1 MLRRRPRRI
10 RLPPSF
16 FVQHHQH
23 QDRKLQHF
31 SKLITGL
38 SLLFGFVPS
47 SRLSPM
53 HIEFKSSWTSQTLQS
68 IRALHPI
75 DASFCW
81 VQRIVRF
88 CGGLSTTILFSNP
101 SRTNDELHF
110 QLGGNL
116 RIGTEL
122 FHHGPFSIRADIFG
136 RAVLARRPLGKT
148 LGVTDEPTP
157 FAGGVAVMGVRSFD

>member
-1 MLRRRPRRI
+1 MLRRKPRRI

-53 HIEFKSSWTSQTLQS
+53 HIEFKSSWTSQSSQS
-68 IRALHPI
+68 IRAHSIPI

-88 CGGLSTTILFSNP
+88 CSGLSTTILFSNQ
-101 SRTNDELHF
+101 SLANDALLL

-116 RIGTEL
+116 HVGTEL

-136 RAVLARRPLGKT
+136 RIVFAPR
-148 LGVTDEPTP
+148 P
-157 FAGGVAVMGVRSFD
+157 FAAGIPVTGLRSFD